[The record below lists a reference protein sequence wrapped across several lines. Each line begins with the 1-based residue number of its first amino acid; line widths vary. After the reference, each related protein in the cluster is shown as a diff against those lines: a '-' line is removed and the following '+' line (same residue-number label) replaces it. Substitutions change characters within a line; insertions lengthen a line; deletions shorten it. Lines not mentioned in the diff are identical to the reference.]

1 MRCWNKACRW
11 NLGGEDCGFPYEISI
26 AENGR
31 CNQEDLAIEKE
42 DDE

>member
-11 NLGGEDCGFPYEISI
+11 NFGGEDCGYPYEISI
-26 AENGR
+26 AENG
-31 CNQEDLAIEKE
+31 CCDQEDLAIEEE